1 MVIIM
6 LSRIEKDEL
15 GEMELPLNAYYGIKS
30 LRNKENFIVT
40 KMKIYKQIIKS
51 LAIVKKACALSNYDA
66 GYLTLEKTRA
76 IANAC
81 DEVINGRFYN
91 QFITDAVQGGSC
103 TAFNINMNEVLANR
117 ATEMLGGELGKY
129 DLVTLEDVN
138 LFQSSNDVVPTAA
151 KHSTIVIAKSLIV
164 EAKKLLKAF
173 QEKSKQYNKVI
184 KLGHNRLQD
193 SLPISFGQLFG
204 SMASTISRDIKRISD
219 CVETLHEVNLG
230 TGSIGVSY
238 YSDDKYVKSIL
249 KRFNEFTGME
259 FSHPENTVDE
269 SRNLDEFV
277 ELGNTLKLMAIN
289 LSKTATDIRLMA
301 SGPQCG
307 FNEVTLPSFERLDGL
322 NCSQG
327 SQSIPEI
334 VNQVCFLIMGKEM
347 SITLAAEHGE
357 MEANAFASIIYS
369 LIFDCLEY
377 MRRALRML
385 REYCIE
391 GMVINEE
398 ACKQNIEKSDG
409 LIVALL
415 KKVDYQTCIKI
426 LEEKA
431 RTGKSIKEVCLD
443 MKVMSE
449 EKLNKILTVDNIKV
463 K

>member
-1 MVIIM
+1 M
-6 LSRIEKDEL
+6 LSRIEKDEF

-30 LRNKENFIVT
+30 LRNNENFTVT

-66 GYLTLEKTRA
+66 GYLNIEKTKA
-76 IANAC
+76 IASAC

-103 TAFNINMNEVLANR
+103 TAFNINMNEILANR

-151 KHSTIVIAKSLIV
+151 KHSMIVIGKGLIV
-164 EAKKLLKAF
+164 EAKKLLKSL
-173 QEKSKQYNKVI
+173 QEKAKKYNKVL
-184 KLGHNRLQD
+184 KLGRNHLQD

-204 SMASTISRDIKRISD
+204 SMASTISRDIKRLSD
-219 CVETLHEVNLG
+219 ALENLYTVNLG
-230 TGSIGVSY
+230 TGSIGVLY
-238 YSDDKYVKSIL
+238 YSDDKYVDSIL

-259 FSHPENTVDE
+259 FHHPENTIDE

-277 ELGNTLKLMAIN
+277 ELGNILKLLAIN

-301 SGPQCG
+301 SGPNCG
-307 FNEVTLPSFERLDGL
+307 FNELKLPAYERLDGL
-322 NCSQG
+322 NRSQA

-334 VNQVCFLIMGKEM
+334 VNQVCFLVIGKET

-357 MEANAFASIIYS
+357 MEANAFASIVYS

-377 MRRALRML
+377 LRRAFRLL
-385 REYCIE
+385 REYCLE
-391 GMVINEE
+391 GMIINEE
-398 ACKQNIEKSDG
+398 ACKTNIENSDG
-409 LIVALL
+409 IIVALL
-415 KKVDYQTCIKI
+415 RKVDYEVCIKI
-426 LEEKA
+426 LNEVVK
-431 RTGKSIKEVCLD
+431 TGKSVKEVCLE
-443 MKVMSE
+443 MNIMSE
-449 EKLNKILTVDNIKV
+449 EKLNRLLTVDNIKV

>member
-1 MVIIM
+1 M
-6 LSRIEKDEL
+6 LSRIEKDEF

-30 LRNKENFIVT
+30 LRNKENFTIT

-66 GYLTLEKTRA
+66 GYLTIKKTKA
-76 IANAC
+76 IAAAS

-117 ATEMLGGELGKY
+117 ATEILGGELGKY

-151 KHSTIVIAKSLIV
+151 KHSMIVIAKGLIV
-164 EAKKLLKAF
+164 EAKKLLKSF
-173 QEKSKQYNKVI
+173 QDKSKKFNKVI
-184 KLGHNRLQD
+184 KLGRNHLQD

-204 SMASTISRDIKRISD
+204 SMASTITRDIKRLNDSI
-219 CVETLHEVNLG
+219 ENLYTVNLG

-238 YSDDKYVKSIL
+238 YSDDKYVESIL
-249 KRFNEFTGME
+249 TRFNEFTGME
-259 FSHPENTVDE
+259 FKHPENTIDE

-289 LSKTATDIRLMA
+289 LSKTASDIRLMA
-301 SGPQCG
+301 SGPNCG
-307 FNEVTLPSFERLDGL
+307 FNEIKLPAYERLDGL
-322 NCSQG
+322 NCTQA

-334 VNQVCFLIMGKEM
+334 VNQVCFLVMGKEM
-347 SITLAAEHGE
+347 SLTLAAEHGE
-357 MEANAFASIIYS
+357 MEANAFASIVYS
-369 LIFDCLEY
+369 LLFDCLEY

-398 ACKQNIEKSDG
+398 ACVKNIEVSDG

-415 KKVDYQTCIKI
+415 GKVDYQTCIDI
-426 LEEKA
+426 LEEA
-431 RTGKSIKEVCLD
+431 TRSGKTIKEVCLD
-443 MKVMSE
+443 MNIMSE
-449 EKLNKILTVDNIKV
+449 EKLNKLLTASNIKV

>member
-1 MVIIM
+1 M
-6 LSRIEKDEL
+6 LSRIEKDEF

-30 LRNKENFIVT
+30 LRNNENFTVT

-66 GYLTLEKTRA
+66 GYLNIEKTKA
-76 IANAC
+76 IASAC

-103 TAFNINMNEVLANR
+103 TAFNINMNEILANR

-151 KHSTIVIAKSLIV
+151 KHSMIVIGKGLIV
-164 EAKKLLKAF
+164 EAKKLLKSL
-173 QEKSKQYNKVI
+173 QEKAKKYNKVL
-184 KLGHNRLQD
+184 KLGRNHLQD

-204 SMASTISRDIKRISD
+204 SMASTISRDIKRLSD
-219 CVETLHEVNLG
+219 ALENLYTVNLG
-230 TGSIGVSY
+230 TGSIGVLY
-238 YSDDKYVKSIL
+238 YSDDKYVDSIL

-259 FSHPENTVDE
+259 FHHPENTIDE

-277 ELGNTLKLMAIN
+277 ELGNILKLLAIN

-301 SGPQCG
+301 SGPNCG
-307 FNEVTLPSFERLDGL
+307 FNEVKLPAYERLDGL
-322 NCSQG
+322 NRSQA

-334 VNQVCFLIMGKEM
+334 VNQVCFLVIGKET

-357 MEANAFASIIYS
+357 MEANAFASIVYS

-377 MRRALRML
+377 LRRAFRLL
-385 REYCIE
+385 REYCLE
-391 GMVINEE
+391 GMIINEE
-398 ACKQNIEKSDG
+398 ACKTNIENSDG
-409 LIVALL
+409 IIVALL
-415 KKVDYQTCIKI
+415 RKVDYEVCIKI
-426 LEEKA
+426 LNEVVK
-431 RTGKSIKEVCLD
+431 TGKSVKEVCLE
-443 MKVMSE
+443 MNIMSE
-449 EKLNKILTVDNIKV
+449 EKLNRLLTVDNIKV

>member
-1 MVIIM
+1 
-6 LSRIEKDEL
+6 
-15 GEMELPLNAYYGIKS
+15 
-30 LRNKENFIVT
+30 
-40 KMKIYKQIIKS
+40 
-51 LAIVKKACALSNYDA
+51 
-66 GYLTLEKTRA
+66 
-76 IANAC
+76 
-81 DEVINGRFYN
+81 
-91 QFITDAVQGGSC
+91 
-103 TAFNINMNEVLANR
+103 MNEILSNR
-117 ATEMLGGELGKY
+117 ATEILGGELGKY

-138 LFQSSNDVVPTAA
+138 LFQSANDVVPTAA
-151 KHSTIVIAKSLIV
+151 KHSTIVIGKGLIV
-164 EAKKLLKAF
+164 EAKKLLKSF
-173 QEKSKQYNKVI
+173 QDKSKKYNKVI
-184 KLGHNRLQD
+184 KLGRNHLQD

-204 SMASTISRDIKRISD
+204 SMASTISRDIKRINDSI
-219 CVETLHEVNLG
+219 ENLYEVNLG

-238 YSDDKYVKSIL
+238 YSDDKYVESIL
-249 KRFNEFTGME
+249 TRFNEFTGME
-259 FSHPENTVDE
+259 FRHPENTIDE

-307 FNEVTLPSFERLDGL
+307 FNEVTLPAYERLDGL
-322 NCSQG
+322 NCSQT

-334 VNQVCFLIMGKEM
+334 VNQVCFLVMGKEM

-377 MRRALRML
+377 MRRALRLL

-391 GMVINEE
+391 GMIINEE
-398 ACKQNIEKSDG
+398 ACKENIEKSDG

-415 KKVDYQTCIKI
+415 KKVDYQTCIDI

-431 RTGKSIKEVCLD
+431 KTGKSIKQICLD
-443 MKVMSE
+443 MNIMSE
-449 EKLNKILTVDNIKV
+449 EKLNKLLTVENIKV